1 MAADEWRR
9 MCTSFKA
16 TSDALCDALASC
28 ARRIASNYIDPAS
41 LQAYVACRLI
51 PLSKQPGVRPIG
63 VGEVVRRIIGKAIL
77 SITSKAIEQAAGS
90 LQLCAGQE
98 CGIDGAIHA
107 MYQIY
112 HRDDVHGVLL
122 ADASNA
128 FNCLNRSAC
137 IANIQK
143 LCPELHPVIVN
154 TYRNP
159 ARLFV
164 GGEEILSCSGV
175 DRI

>member
-1 MAADEWRR
+1 MAADEWQR

-28 ARRIASNYIDPAS
+28 ARIASNYIDPAS
-41 LQAYVACRLI
+41 LQAYVAYRLI
-51 PLSKQPGVRPIG
+51 PLNKQLEVRPIG
-63 VGEVVRRIIGKAIL
+63 VGEIVRRIIGKTIL
-77 SITSKAIEQAAGS
+77 SITSKGIEQAAGS

-98 CGIDGAIHA
+98 CGIEGAIHA

-122 ADASNA
+122 ADA

-143 LCPELHPVIVN
+143 LCPELHPGIVN
-154 TYRNP
+154 TY
-159 ARLFV
+159 
-164 GGEEILSCSGV
+164 
-175 DRI
+175 